1 MRATGETVEQER
13 SISDHSLQVIRDEL
27 SRVKE
32 NLCDVNRREAQLQS
46 FKSSVAKILGVAL
59 PMPDFELI
67 SRLQKLVDAHHDF
80 TLVSRRYDD
89 PVLRLTARSP
99 TGGSR
104 LSRTPDRS
112 VRYDDSGYMD
122 APDID
127 DEDDDIYTKRVTRPA
142 I

>member
-1 MRATGETVEQER
+1 MVF
-13 SISDHSLQVIRDEL
+13 RDEL
-27 SRVKE
+27 ARVKDQLSE
-32 NLCDVNRREAQLQS
+32 IQRRESQLQS
-46 FKSSVAKILGVAL
+46 FKHSVAKILGVVL
-59 PMPDFELI
+59 PMPDYELV

-104 LSRTPDRS
+104 ISRTPDRS
-112 VRYDDSGYMD
+112 RYDDSGYVD
-122 APDID
+122 GVDLD
-127 DEDDDIYTKRVTRPA
+127 NSDEDLFKRQGR